1 MGMAIGH
8 WQDSVTDLVPGYRQT
23 RRMLEVVKERADEAD
38 KQTIG
43 GMISD
48 CDYALEWLHHGRRPG
63 ARRGIERRAAYQRE
77 RPVDPIV
84 LQAYVAGRSAGGAV
98 QASSISD
105 EDRRRI
111 DNVLEQLTPRERDC
125 YRMALGE
132 GMPYSEIAEMLG
144 IAKGTVQYNVERA
157 AEKIRKL
164 TMQGDL
170 FGFQL

>member
-1 MGMAIGH
+1 MAIGH
-8 WQDSVTDLVPGYRQT
+8 WHGSGVMHLVPAYKHT
-23 RRMLEVVKERADEAD
+23 RKMLVLARERAGEDD

-48 CDYALEWLHHGRRPG
+48 CDYTLEWLQSGRRPG

-77 RPVDPIV
+77 RPVDPLV
-84 LQAYVAGRSAGGAV
+84 LQAYVGGRSAGGAV
-98 QASSISD
+98 QASSVTD

-111 DNVLEQLTPRERDC
+111 EGVLGQLTPREREC

-132 GMPYSEIAEMLG
+132 GMPYSEIAEILG
-144 IAKGTVQYNVERA
+144 IQKGTVQYNVERA
-157 AEKIRKL
+157 KEKIQRL